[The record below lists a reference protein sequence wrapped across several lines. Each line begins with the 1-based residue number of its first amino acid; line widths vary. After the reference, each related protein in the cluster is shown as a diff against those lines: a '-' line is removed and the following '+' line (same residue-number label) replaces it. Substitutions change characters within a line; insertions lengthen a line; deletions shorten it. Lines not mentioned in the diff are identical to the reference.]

1 MRIFKQFKDELT
13 DYISEFFKADRETW
27 LARISLYISFVA
39 MVLFLIFYWKNNQPD
54 FVKTLPR
61 FAQRIIRYIIVAA
74 VFILIFINAFN
85 LLKFLFLKKKS

>member
-1 MRIFKQFKDELT
+1 
-13 DYISEFFKADRETW
+13 
-27 LARISLYISFVA
+27 